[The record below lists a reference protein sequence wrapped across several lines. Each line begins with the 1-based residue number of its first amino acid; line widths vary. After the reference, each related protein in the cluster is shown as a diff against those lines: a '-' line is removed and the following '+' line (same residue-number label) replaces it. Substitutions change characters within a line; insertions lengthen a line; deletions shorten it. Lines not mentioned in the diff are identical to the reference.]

1 MPSTE
6 ASPEPALERVE
17 SSRTDRAGPD
27 DEPNATG
34 TDPDAAAG
42 SESRPGVVELFKDL
56 AEDTRTLV
64 QQEIE
69 LARMEVARSTSRIAR
84 DGAWIWAGAVV
95 LTVGLIC
102 LALALA
108 LGIGALLDS
117 YWLGALITAAVFLGI
132 GVLLAYV
139 GVRDLTAGGL
149 LPRNPL
155 TSLREDRDWA
165 KRELDELKQGI
176 TEET

>member
-6 ASPEPALERVE
+6 ASPDPSVGDVEHTGARDPEGKAVPGAPEAGDPAGFVRL
-17 SSRTDRAGPD
+17 
-27 DEPNATG
+27 
-34 TDPDAAAG
+34 
-42 SESRPGVVELFKDL
+42 LKDL

-69 LARMEVARSTSRIAR
+69 LVRMEVSRSARRIAV

-108 LGIGALLDS
+108 LGLGALLDS
-117 YWLGALITAAVFLGI
+117 YWLGALVTGGAFALI
-132 GVLLAYV
+132 GALLAWR
-139 GVRDLTAGGL
+139 GVRDLRAGGL
-149 LPRNPL
+149 LPTNPL
-155 TSLREDRDWA
+155 ESLQEDRDWA
-165 KRELDELKQGI
+165 RRELDDLKQGL
-176 TEET
+176 TEDT

>member
-6 ASPEPALERVE
+6 ASPEPAPTAP
-17 SSRTDRAGPD
+17 SRPEVGARDEITDYEGGPEGRAGFV
-27 DEPNATG
+27 
-34 TDPDAAAG
+34 
-42 SESRPGVVELFKDL
+42 RLLKDL

-69 LARMEVARSTSRIAR
+69 LLRLETGRSIKRVAV

-102 LALALA
+102 LALAMA
-108 LGIGALLDS
+108 LGLGVLLGS
-117 YWLGALITAAVFLGI
+117 YWLGALITGAAFLLVG
-132 GVLLAYV
+132 GVLAWR
-139 GVRDLTAGGL
+139 GVRDLRSGGL
-149 LPRNPL
+149 LPSAPL
-155 TSLREDRDWA
+155 QSLREDRDWA
-165 KRELDELKQGI
+165 LDEIDELKQGL

>member
-17 SSRTDRAGPD
+17 SSNIDRAAPD
-27 DEPNATG
+27 PARDNERDTG
-34 TDPDAAAG
+34 VDPAPGA
-42 SESRPGVVELFKDL
+42 RPGLVELFKDL
-56 AEDTRTLV
+56 ADDTRTLV

-69 LARMEVARSTSRIAR
+69 LARLEVAQSTKRIAR

-117 YWLGALITAAVFLGI
+117 YWLGALITAAVFLLA
-132 GVLLAYV
+132 GVLLAWI
-139 GVRDLTAGGL
+139 GVRDLTSGGL
-149 LPRNPL
+149 LPSNPL
-155 TSLREDRDWA
+155 SSLQEDRDWA

>member
-6 ASPEPALERVE
+6 ASPDPSLHDVDAPRSGLG
-17 SSRTDRAGPD
+17 T
-27 DEPNATG
+27 DEP
-34 TDPDAAAG
+34 TDGAG
-42 SESRPGVVELFKDL
+42 FVRLLRDL

-69 LARMEVARSTSRIAR
+69 LLRLEVGHSVKRAAK

-102 LALALA
+102 LAVALA
-108 LGIGALLDS
+108 LGVGRLLGS
-117 YWLGALITAAVFLGI
+117 YWLGALITGGAFLAVGAA
-132 GVLLAYV
+132 LAWR
-139 GVRDLTAGGL
+139 GVRDLKAGGL
-149 LPRNPL
+149 LPSNPL
-155 TSLREDRDWA
+155 RALEENRDWA
-165 KRELDELKQGI
+165 RRELKELKEGI